1 MRIGDEDVISM
12 LIVVGCSYARRC
24 APRIAVIVVTL
35 IYLTIIHNHNSSGFR
50 LAHFRGQERRL
61 TLADHS
67 ANLSVDCQLN
77 MLHNLSLSFSVST
90 YLIQSL
96 SLSISLFASLTR
108 SFTLP
113 PVPIYVSRFLFFL
126 PYLFLC
132 ISLSLPVSPSL
143 CLFLSA
149 SLSTSLSHSFALS
162 PVPIYVCQ
170 HPSLSRPSSCL
181 LLETMMACNGVS
193 APVVSV

>member
-1 MRIGDEDVISM
+1 M

-96 SLSISLFASLTR
+96 SFYLSLCLSFSLFHSTSCSYICIPLFALLALSLSLYLPISSSLSVSLSFSLCLSLHL
-108 SFTLP
+108 SFTLFR
-113 PVPIYVSRFLFFL
+113 SFSG
-126 PYLFLC
+126 PYIC
-132 ISLSLPVSPSL
+132 
-143 CLFLSA
+143 
-149 SLSTSLSHSFALS
+149 LSTSLTF
-162 PVPIYVCQ
+162 
-170 HPSLSRPSSCL
+170 
-181 LLETMMACNGVS
+181 
-193 APVVSV
+193 